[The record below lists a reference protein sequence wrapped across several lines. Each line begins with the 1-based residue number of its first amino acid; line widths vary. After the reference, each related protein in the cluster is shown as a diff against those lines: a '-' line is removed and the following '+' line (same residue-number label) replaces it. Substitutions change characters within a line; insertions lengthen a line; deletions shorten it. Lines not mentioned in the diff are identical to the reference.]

1 VRLAALKE
9 APSAFGSTYEAE
21 VGYAEAV
28 WRERLAGW
36 ARFVAEVDGEVVGV
50 VGAGAGEF
58 SGSAAL
64 TSLWVDP
71 RFRGRGVGS
80 ALVAAVE
87 EWARSQHLN
96 QVVLWVT
103 EVNRTAERLY
113 EHLGF
118 TRTGRVSEV
127 RPGEPA
133 VEHEMSKRV

>member
-1 VRLAALKE
+1 
-9 APSAFGSTYEAE
+9 
-21 VGYAEAV
+21 
-28 WRERLAGW
+28 
-36 ARFVAEVDGEVVGV
+36 
-50 VGAGAGEF
+50 
-58 SGSAAL
+58 
-64 TSLWVDP
+64 
-71 RFRGRGVGS
+71 
-80 ALVAAVE
+80 VE

-113 EHLGF
+113 EHIGF